1 MVHWVWLV
9 VVAMGGAT
17 LGAFIMCVMAAGAI
31 RERKEVWEGRKR
43 EGCWCSKKE
52 KKQNGGE
59 QKCLKW
65 C

>member
-31 RERKEVWEGRKR
+31 REREEVWR
-43 EGCWCSKKE
+43 EKLIAKCEDCKE
-52 KKQNGGE
+52 D
-59 QKCLKW
+59 
-65 C
+65 